1 MNQTSNLLQPQT
13 DTTTAAP
20 GGDPGSAGVHPN
32 SDAALVVA
40 ITDHQQRLDDWAI
53 VGQRKRFDLAR
64 AARVMH
70 GWIKSLR
77 TELIPPTWPGGGAI
91 EHPPVLLT
99 FSRLRRNVLGHF
111 KPGRNEQSLRG
122 EVGLNP
128 RAMLMRSDAQTAAVL
143 LHELLHVCEAAAGAP
158 PKLGRGYHSAAFRG
172 LAEQLG
178 IPCTKHGH
186 EMGVVPGSTFHR
198 WAAAQGLSFG
208 DCSFVIHSAGTVT
221 EATQPKAKRVQWA
234 CACGIKAWVPR
245 ATPFEALCMLCNER
259 FRRTG

>member
-111 KPGRNEQSLRG
+111 KPGRNEQSQASKRGPLRNATELVSAWARGHGTALG
-122 EVGLNP
+122 EVV
-128 RAMLMRSDAQTAAVL
+128 S
-143 LHELLHVCEAAAGAP
+143 
-158 PKLGRGYHSAAFRG
+158 
-172 LAEQLG
+172 
-178 IPCTKHGH
+178 
-186 EMGVVPGSTFHR
+186 
-198 WAAAQGLSFG
+198 
-208 DCSFVIHSAGTVT
+208 
-221 EATQPKAKRVQWA
+221 
-234 CACGIKAWVPR
+234 WVPHSEH
-245 ATPFEALCMLCNER
+245 TPLTFPVKSYPQCRQRPALFRPRR
-259 FRRTG
+259 FTPDQASIRG